1 MASTIKRL
9 WKTRPLLVN
18 CITYGALYGGAELS
32 QQCLIR
38 KAFVSR
44 SDISSHF
51 VALFYHQNTI
61 YISDENIN
69 RIIDQYI
76 NQQSNKKSQ

>member
-44 SDISSHF
+44 SDIASSF
-51 VALFYHQNTI
+51 VAFSTMKT
-61 YISDENIN
+61 
-69 RIIDQYI
+69 QYI
-76 NQQSNKKSQ
+76 IQTRISTQ